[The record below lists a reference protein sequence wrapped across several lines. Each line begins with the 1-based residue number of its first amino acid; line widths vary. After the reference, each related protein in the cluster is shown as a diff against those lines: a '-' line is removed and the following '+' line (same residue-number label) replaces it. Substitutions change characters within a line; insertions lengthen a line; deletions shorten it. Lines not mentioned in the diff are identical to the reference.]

1 VSSIILGVIDE
12 TCSLNYHLK
21 SLDPQSD
28 NLSNYLSWMK
38 DTKNNRFIESANNQF
53 THQDLVSYVDNKNK
67 SDNAILF
74 GIFSKLDGFHIGNVK
89 LEPLVISQFAW
100 LGILIG
106 EEKFRGRGTGF
117 EVISHLL
124 HFSRRNLD
132 LKKIYLG
139 VHKDNVPAVRLYKKL
154 GFIEIPSDSGKF
166 NSISMRFDFI

>member
-1 VSSIILGVIDE
+1 VIAE

-28 NLSNYLSWMK
+28 NLSNYLSWIK
-38 DTKNNRFIESANNQF
+38 DTKNNRFIESVNNQF
-53 THQDLVSYVDNKNK
+53 THQDLVSYIDNKNE

-89 LEPLVISQFAW
+89 LEPLIISQYAW

-106 EEKFRGRGTGF
+106 EAEFRGRGVGF

-124 HFSRRNLD
+124 HFSGRYLNLNNVGNLVLFFNLQNYSLKIKYLYGKPYLFNRFLIRNLHFCT
-132 LKKIYLG
+132 
-139 VHKDNVPAVRLYKKL
+139 VLY
-154 GFIEIPSDSGKF
+154 S
-166 NSISMRFDFI
+166 